1 MYRVRCPSRPRH
13 AAPVVAVLMACML
26 AACANTPSKEEQEA
40 AKNTF
45 ACQLSGERL
54 VIRFEAGEARL
65 LMPDADRVV
74 LYQIPAASGVR
85 FSNGTLELR
94 GKGMD
99 LQLIRNG
106 VATALADCAPYT
118 MPK

>member
-1 MYRVRCPSRPRH
+1 MSRVPRSSRPRH
-13 AAPVVAVLMACML
+13 AALAATVLAGSLL

-45 ACQLSGERL
+45 ACQLSGERI
-54 VIRFEAGEARL
+54 VIRFDTGEARL
-65 LMPDADRVV
+65 LMPDAERVV
-74 LYQIPAASGVR
+74 LYQIPVASGLR
-85 FSNGTLELR
+85 YSNGTLELR
-94 GKGMD
+94 GRSLE

-106 VATALADCAPYT
+106 VATQLADCAPYT

>member
-1 MYRVRCPSRPRH
+1 MHRVPCPSRPRH
-13 AAPVVAVLMACML
+13 AALVAAVLTGSVL

-54 VIRFEAGEARL
+54 VIRFDAGEARL
-65 LMPDADRVV
+65 LMPDAERVV
-74 LYQIPAASGVR
+74 LYQIPVASGVR
-85 FSNGTLELR
+85 YSNGTLELR
-94 GKGMD
+94 GRGME
-99 LQLIRNG
+99 LQFIRNG
-106 VATALADCAPYT
+106 IATQLADCAPYT